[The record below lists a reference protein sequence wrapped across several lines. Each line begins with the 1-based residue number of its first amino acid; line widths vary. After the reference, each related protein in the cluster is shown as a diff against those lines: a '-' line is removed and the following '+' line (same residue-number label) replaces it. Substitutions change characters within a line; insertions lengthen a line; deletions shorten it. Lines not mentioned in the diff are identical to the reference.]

1 MKKLSAKSVLLYIT
15 YTALCLTTVGLFEGL
30 LSFGL
35 FVGAIYCVNPIV
47 AALLYLLT
55 SLLGGANILVH
66 SAVRCV
72 VMLAF
77 LGLHKIIKRKINVY
91 LQKKL

>member
-35 FVGAIYCVNPIV
+35 FVGAIYCVNPVV

-55 SLLGGANILVH
+55 SLLGGANILVRFFGIALSLYRH
-66 SAVRCV
+66 EATT
-72 VMLAF
+72 A
-77 LGLHKIIKRKINVY
+77 
-91 LQKKL
+91 